1 MPILTF
7 TLKGDELKHHT
18 VNLHKPL
25 NLRYFKLLHVS
36 TNISSANLNIKGVKV
51 SGDHPHQTYSIATI
65 ATEQALMFLRLSFL
79 NSDDVSFYER
89 SADGTQY
96 VHNVFSIG
104 DTALGDRRIES
115 KDLFKMLTT
124 RPIQVHQP
132 FTIEMYAFDTTVTA
146 HTDATVTAARNQLRP
161 LKDINTGSIPKD
173 IFLTLSFEYDEY
185 DTAPRTH

>member
-36 TNISSANLNIKGVKV
+36 TNISSANLNIKGLKT
-51 SGDHPHQTYSIATI
+51 SGNPATHIIETI
-65 ATEQALMFLRLSFL
+65 ATEQALMFLKLSFL

-132 FTIEMYAFDTTVTA
+132 FTIDMYAFDTTVTE
-146 HTDATVTAARNQLRP
+146 HTGATVTAARNQLRP

>member
-1 MPILTF
+1 MAFVFRQDGGLFVPSMLITPA
-7 TLKGDELKHHT
+7 TTYDEIVDGVK
-18 VNLHKPL
+18 
-25 NLRYFKLLHVS
+25 RFGF
-36 TNISSANLNIKGVKV
+36 ANLKPY
-51 SGDHPHQTYSIATI
+51 H
-65 ATEQALMFLRLSFL
+65 
-79 NSDDVSFYER
+79 
-89 SADGTQY
+89 
-96 VHNVFSIG
+96 VFSIG